1 MNPRDIY
8 NININIF
15 RNININI
22 YTTNIKIFY

>member
-22 YTTNIKIFY
+22 YTTNIKIYY